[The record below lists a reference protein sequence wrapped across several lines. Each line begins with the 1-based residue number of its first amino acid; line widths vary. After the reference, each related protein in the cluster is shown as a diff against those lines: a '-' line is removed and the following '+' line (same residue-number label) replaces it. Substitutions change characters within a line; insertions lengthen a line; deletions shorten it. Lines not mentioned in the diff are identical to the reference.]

1 VKKRKRGVEDSGD
14 DLARLALTP
23 PGRPVLAQARG
34 APRRKVQTRSNLLLA
49 PKHESQRFPAH
60 KRRFSRARALQK
72 YWTGCASVGETEGMN
87 EPFASTILA
96 TVETDGRTAQ
106 RLADG
111 LMEALDP
118 GGTAIAAFEAANGTW
133 TVEVYFEHTP
143 DEPAVRRLV
152 ADLAGEPAG
161 QALAFSPVAARDWVA
176 ASLDGLP
183 PVKAGRFFVH
193 GAHHRKRVPP
203 NRIGIEIEAALA
215 FGTGHHGT
223 TRGCLLALDRIAK
236 ARRARPAPPLPAR
249 GERVGVRG
257 RFHESEPRRI
267 SSHTQTRGTAP
278 SPGSLAR
285 SDLSPYMRRGEG
297 WRVLDVGTGTGVLA
311 IAAARALRGPVIAG
325 DIDPVSV
332 RLAREN
338 ARLNRAPALAI
349 IHARGLAD
357 RRFRDAAP
365 YHLVFANILLGP
377 LKGLAKPI
385 AALAAPGA
393 FVVLSGLLP
402 PQANAALA
410 AYRAHGLVLERRI
423 PLEGWMTL
431 MLRRPALR
439 RPVRR

>member
-1 VKKRKRGVEDSGD
+1 
-14 DLARLALTP
+14 
-23 PGRPVLAQARG
+23 
-34 APRRKVQTRSNLLLA
+34 
-49 PKHESQRFPAH
+49 
-60 KRRFSRARALQK
+60 
-72 YWTGCASVGETEGMN
+72 MN
-87 EPFASTILA
+87 EPFASTMLA

-111 LMEALDP
+111 LTEMLEP
-118 GGTAIAAFEAANGTW
+118 GETAIAAFEAANRAW
-133 TVEVYFEHTP
+133 TVEIYFEHAP
-143 DEPAVRRLV
+143 DEAAVRRLV
-152 ADLAGEPAG
+152 ADLAGEGAG
-161 QALAFSPVAARDWVA
+161 QALVFAPVAARDWVA

-183 PVKAGRFFVH
+183 PVRAGRFFVH
-193 GAHHRKRVPP
+193 GAHHRTRVPA

-236 ARRARPAPPLPAR
+236 AHRSRAKPVCAHGTAPAPPLPAR

-257 RFHESEPRRI
+257 RFRESEPRRD
-267 SSHTQTRGTAP
+267 TADAQTRDAAP
-278 SPGSLAR
+278 SPGSLR
-285 SDLSPYMRRGEG
+285 DPTSPRARGEVINRVG
-297 WRVLDVGTGTGVLA
+297 SPRKSCRVLDVGTGTGVLA
-311 IAAARALRGPVIAG
+311 IAAARALRGAVIAG

-338 ARLNRAPALAI
+338 ARLNRVPALTI
-349 IHARGLAD
+349 LNARGLGNH
-357 RRFRDAAP
+357 RFRDGAP
-365 YHLVFANILLGP
+365 YRLVFANILLGP

-410 AYRAHGLVLERRI
+410 AYRAHGLVLGRRI

-431 MLRRPALR
+431 VLRRPVLR
-439 RPVRR
+439 RPVRRRPKPLRR

>member
-1 VKKRKRGVEDSGD
+1 
-14 DLARLALTP
+14 
-23 PGRPVLAQARG
+23 
-34 APRRKVQTRSNLLLA
+34 
-49 PKHESQRFPAH
+49 
-60 KRRFSRARALQK
+60 
-72 YWTGCASVGETEGMN
+72 MN

-111 LMEALDP
+111 LTEALDP
-118 GGTAIAAFEAANGTW
+118 GETAIAAFEAADRSW
-133 TVEVYFEHTP
+133 TVEIYFEHAP
-143 DEPAVRRLV
+143 DEAEVRRLV

-161 QALAFSPVAARDWVA
+161 QALVFTPVAARDWVA

-183 PVKAGRFFVH
+183 PVRAGRFFVH
-193 GAHHRKRVPP
+193 GAHHRARVPA

-223 TRGCLLALDRIAK
+223 TRGCLLALDRVAK
-236 ARRARPAPPLPAR
+236 AHSRK
-249 GERVGVRG
+249 
-257 RFHESEPRRI
+257 
-267 SSHTQTRGTAP
+267 
-278 SPGSLAR
+278 
-285 SDLSPYMRRGEG
+285 G

-311 IAAARALRGPVIAG
+311 IAAARALRANFIAS

-338 ARLNRAPALAI
+338 ARLNRVPGLTI

-357 RRFRDAAP
+357 RRLCARAP
-365 YHLVFANILLGP
+365 YRLVFANILLGP

-385 AALAAPGA
+385 AALTAPGA

-402 PQANAALA
+402 SQANAALA

-431 MLRRPALR
+431 VLRRPGGASA
-439 RPVRR
+439 

>member
-1 VKKRKRGVEDSGD
+1 MPRGPARPLPRGVE
-14 DLARLALTP
+14 P
-23 PGRPVLAQARG
+23 E
-34 APRRKVQTRSNLLLA
+34 KNQT
-49 PKHESQRFPAH
+49 
-60 KRRFSRARALQK
+60 
-72 YWTGCASVGETEGMN
+72 ETLPNRGMN
-87 EPFASTILA
+87 APFASTILA

-111 LMEALDP
+111 LSEGLDP
-118 GGTAIAAFEAANGTW
+118 GETAIAAFEAANGTW
-133 TVEVYFEHTP
+133 TVEIYFEHAP
-143 DEPAVRRLV
+143 DEAAVRRLV

-161 QALAFSPVAARDWVA
+161 QDLVFAPVAARDWVA

-183 PVKAGRFFVH
+183 PVRAGRFFIH
-193 GAHHRKRVPP
+193 GAHHRARVPA

-236 ARRARPAPPLPAR
+236 ARRARPTPPPPPR
-249 GERVGVRG
+249 GVRVGVWG
-257 RFHESEPRRI
+257 RFCESELLRMNCGA
-267 SSHTQTRGTAP
+267 QTRGALP
-278 SPGSLAR
+278 SPGLLR
-285 SDLSPYMRRGEG
+285 NPTSPRTRGEVINPAEPPRKG

-311 IAAARALRGPVIAG
+311 IAAARSLRANVIAG

-338 ARLNRAPALAI
+338 ARLNRAPTLAI

-357 RRFRDAAP
+357 RRFRARAP

-385 AALAAPGA
+385 AALVAPGA

-402 PQANAALA
+402 SQANAALA

-423 PLEGWMTL
+423 LLEGWMTL
-431 MLRRPALR
+431 VLR
-439 RPVRR
+439 RPVLRYPSPTRR

>member
-1 VKKRKRGVEDSGD
+1 
-14 DLARLALTP
+14 
-23 PGRPVLAQARG
+23 
-34 APRRKVQTRSNLLLA
+34 
-49 PKHESQRFPAH
+49 
-60 KRRFSRARALQK
+60 
-72 YWTGCASVGETEGMN
+72 MN

-111 LMEALDP
+111 LTEALDP
-118 GGTAIAAFEAANGTW
+118 GETAIAAFEAADRSW
-133 TVEVYFEHTP
+133 TVEIYFEHAP
-143 DEPAVRRLV
+143 DEAAVRRLV
-152 ADLAGEPAG
+152 ADLAGEAAG
-161 QALAFSPVAARDWVA
+161 QALTFAPVAARDWVA
-176 ASLDGLP
+176 ASLEGLP
-183 PVKAGRFFVH
+183 PVRAGRFLVH
-193 GAHHRKRVPP
+193 GAHHRARVPT

-257 RFHESEPRRI
+257 RFNESDPMRI
-267 SSHTQTRGTAP
+267 RSDAQTRETAP
-278 SPGSLAR
+278 SPGALTR
-285 SDLSPYMRRGEG
+285 SDLSPYTGRGVPPVASNRKAT

-311 IAAARALRGPVIAG
+311 IAAARALRANVIAG

-338 ARLNRAPALAI
+338 ARLNRVPALAI
-349 IHARGLAD
+349 IHGRGLAD
-357 RRFRDAAP
+357 RRFRDRAP

-402 PQANAALA
+402 SQANAALA

-431 MLRRPALR
+431 VLRRR
-439 RPVRR
+439 

>member
-1 VKKRKRGVEDSGD
+1 M
-14 DLARLALTP
+14 P
-23 PGRPVLAQARG
+23 
-34 APRRKVQTRSNLLLA
+34 N
-49 PKHESQRFPAH
+49 RFPVH
-60 KRRFSRARALQK
+60 KRQIFPCTAGGKALDSL
-72 YWTGCASVGETEGMN
+72 CVGGGNEGMN
-87 EPFASTILA
+87 EPFPSTILA

-111 LMEALDP
+111 LTEALDP
-118 GGTAIAAFEAANGTW
+118 GETAIAAFEAADRSW
-133 TVEVYFEHTP
+133 TVEIYFEHAP
-143 DEPAVRRLV
+143 DEAAVRRLV
-152 ADLAGEPAG
+152 ADLAGDVAG

-183 PVKAGRFFVH
+183 PVRAGRFLVH
-193 GAHHRKRVPP
+193 GAHHRARVPA

-236 ARRARPAPPLPAR
+236 TSRSRAAPTPPLPAR

-257 RFHESEPRRI
+257 RLRESERLTNSSAEAPR
-267 SSHTQTRGTAP
+267 G
-278 SPGSLAR
+278 
-285 SDLSPYMRRGEG
+285 G
-297 WRVLDVGTGTGVLA
+297 WRVLDVGSGTGVLA
-311 IAAARALRGPVIAG
+311 IAAARALGGAVIAG
-325 DIDPVSV
+325 DVDPVSV

-338 ARLNRAPALAI
+338 ARLNRVPGLAI

-357 RRFRDAAP
+357 RRFQNAAP
-365 YHLVFANILLGP
+365 YRLVFANILLGP

-402 PQANAALA
+402 SQANAALA

-431 MLRRPALR
+431 VLR
-439 RPVRR
+439 RPVLRRPVLRRSVQRRPSSR

>member
-1 VKKRKRGVEDSGD
+1 
-14 DLARLALTP
+14 
-23 PGRPVLAQARG
+23 
-34 APRRKVQTRSNLLLA
+34 
-49 PKHESQRFPAH
+49 
-60 KRRFSRARALQK
+60 
-72 YWTGCASVGETEGMN
+72 MN
-87 EPFASTILA
+87 EPFPSTILA

-111 LMEALDP
+111 LTEALDP
-118 GGTAIAAFEAANGTW
+118 GETAIAAFEAADRAW
-133 TVEVYFEHTP
+133 TVEIYFEHAP
-143 DEPAVRRLV
+143 DEAAVRRLV
-152 ADLAGEPAG
+152 ADLAGDAAG

-183 PVKAGRFFVH
+183 PVRAGRFLVH
-193 GAHHRKRVPP
+193 GAHHRARVPA

-236 ARRARPAPPLPAR
+236 AARSRATPAPPLPAR

-257 RFHESEPRRI
+257 RLRESERLRN
-267 SSHTQTRGTAP
+267 SSAEP
-278 SPGSLAR
+278 PG
-285 SDLSPYMRRGEG
+285 GG

-311 IAAARALRGPVIAG
+311 IAAARALRGAVIAG

-338 ARLNRAPALAI
+338 ARLNRVPSLAI

-357 RRFRDAAP
+357 RRFQNAAP
-365 YHLVFANILLGP
+365 YRLVFANILLGP

-385 AALAAPGA
+385 ATLAAPGA

-402 PQANAALA
+402 SQANAALA

-431 MLRRPALR
+431 VLR
-439 RPVRR
+439 RPVLRRPVQR